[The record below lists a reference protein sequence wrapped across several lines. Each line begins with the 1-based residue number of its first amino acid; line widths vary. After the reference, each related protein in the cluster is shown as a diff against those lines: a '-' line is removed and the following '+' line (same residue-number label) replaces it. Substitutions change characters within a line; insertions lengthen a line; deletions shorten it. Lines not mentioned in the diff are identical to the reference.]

1 MEPFAQAYVDLSRPL
16 MNIQTND
23 ANVPA
28 ATSSNDVSSSI
39 AETSNYIKEKLK
51 KHLGR
56 REICVANFLP
66 PCKKCHPI
74 IFNFNRQN
82 NSLDK
87 ILKFSIFLNF
97 GVYPNLKSNSG
108 YLRM

>member
-1 MEPFAQAYVDLSRPL
+1 MDSIGERIMEPFAQAYVDLNRPL

-51 KHLGR
+51 KTFR
-56 REICVANFLP
+56 
-66 PCKKCHPI
+66 
-74 IFNFNRQN
+74 
-82 NSLDK
+82 
-87 ILKFSIFLNF
+87 
-97 GVYPNLKSNSG
+97 
-108 YLRM
+108 